1 MTTIKNRLMTATITV
16 PVNER
21 ALVLKDGRIV
31 NILRPGRHS
40 VRKGSSDIEVDAH
53 NLLRP
58 EFVSV
63 YDHVLFRD
71 HEDLARQHLTEVR
84 TGPNEVAIITRD
96 GRAYDVVP
104 NDGRVVYF
112 TDAGPFTIER
122 FDTSEAL
129 EVPAHLVRNTALL
142 QVAQRLI
149 RRLVVDEG
157 HVGLLSIDH
166 RFVRVLEPG
175 VHAFFEVGRE
185 IGLRTVETRRR
196 TLDVSGQEM
205 LTRDRVTIRVNL
217 AADYKVADPVKAVA
231 EVRDFEDAL
240 YRALQFAF
248 RKSLG
253 TKTLDEILANKVS
266 VDAEA
271 AQAVRTEMAAI
282 GIEVGEIALKDVILP
297 GEMREIVNQVVQA
310 EKQAQANVIRR
321 REETAATRSLLNTAK
336 VMAENPVMLRLKE
349 LEALETVAGK
359 VQYLAVHNGTQG
371 LLEDLVHLRETPKA

>member
-1 MTTIKNRLMTATITV
+1 MTTIKNGLMTATITV

-31 NILRPGRHS
+31 NILRPGRHII
-40 VRKGSSDIEVDAH
+40 RKGSSGLEVDAH

-84 TGPNEVAIITRD
+84 TGPNEVAIIMRD

-122 FDTSEAL
+122 FDTSEVL
-129 EVPAHLVRNTALL
+129 EVPAHLVRNAALL

-149 RRLVVDEG
+149 KRLVVDEG

-166 RFVRVLEPG
+166 KFVRLLEPG
-175 VHAFFEVGRE
+175 VHAFFDVGRE

-217 AADYKVADPVKAVA
+217 AADYRVADPVKAVA

-253 TKTLDEILANKVS
+253 TKTLDEILANKVT
-266 VDAEA
+266 VDVEA
-271 AQAVRTEMAAI
+271 AQAVRAEMSAI

-297 GEMREIVNQVVQA
+297 GEMRDIVNQVVQA
-310 EKQAQANVIRR
+310 EKKAQANVIRR